1 MLRRHHRLWRTVFA
15 VVDVTLSL
23 GAFLAAYLLRF
34 HPAVTAHFPLQAPI
48 PPLTQYVRILPVL
61 ALILLISNTSLR
73 LYAPRREGP
82 LATELAD
89 ILKAT
94 VLTLVILTAFLFF
107 ERSQSYA
114 RGIIGI
120 FAVLNPAAAFALR
133 ASIRGTLRYA
143 RRRGFNL
150 RHALL
155 IGTGRAA
162 QALIHRI
169 RRNPWTGLRI
179 VGLIGDRAEPL
190 GRLIHGVPVVGTLD
204 RLEEVLVKHPADQ
217 VFIALP
223 PHRAGEVESLVST
236 LSQKLIDIRIVPD
249 LGVLLSLNYQ
259 TVDFDGLP
267 IVSLWESPISGWSA
281 VGKRVMDFVL
291 ALAGI
296 VVLAPFLGLIALL
309 VKCSSRGP
317 VLYRQERMGLDGR
330 LFSMLKFRT
339 MDHGVG
345 PEVGPRVG
353 HGAAQGEE
361 AGWTRPN
368 DPRCTGLGRLLRR
381 TSLDELPQLF
391 NVLAGQM
398 SLVGPRPE
406 RPVFIEKFRR
416 SVPLYMLRHKV
427 KAGMTG
433 WAQVNGWRGN
443 TSLKKRIQY
452 DLYYLEHWSLLFDVK
467 ILAMT
472 VVRGLVHPNAY

>member
-15 VVDVTLSL
+15 VFDVTLSM
-23 GAFLAAYLLRF
+23 GAFLAAYHLRF

-73 LYAPRREGP
+73 LYVPRREGP

-94 VLTLVILTAFLFF
+94 VLILVLLTAFLFF

-120 FAVLNPAAAFALR
+120 FAILNPLAAFALR
-133 ASIRGTLRYA
+133 ASIRGALRFV
-143 RRRGFNL
+143 RRRGYNL

-190 GRLIHGVPVVGTLD
+190 GRRIHGVPVVGTLD
-204 RLEEVLVKHPADQ
+204 RLEEVLEKHPADQ

-223 PHRAGEVESLVST
+223 PHRAGEVESLVSA
-236 LSQKLIDIRIVPD
+236 LSEKMIDIRIVPD

-259 TVDFDGLP
+259 TIDFDGLP

-281 VGKRVMDFVL
+281 VGKRAMDFVL
-291 ALAGI
+291 AFAGI
-296 VVLAPFLGLIALL
+296 AVLAPFLGLIALL
-309 VKCSSRGP
+309 VKSTSRGP
-317 VLYRQERMGLDGR
+317 VLYRQGRMGLDGR
-330 LFSMLKFRT
+330 VFSMLKFRT
-339 MDHGVG
+339 M
-345 PEVGPRVG
+345 G
-353 HGAAQGEE
+353 HVTEAGEE
-361 AGWTRPN
+361 GGWTRPN
-368 DPRCTGLGRLLRR
+368 DPRCTALGRFLRR

-391 NVLAGQM
+391 NVLVGQM

-406 RPVFIEKFRR
+406 RPVYIEKFRR